1 MPRINSRT
9 KGSKNER
16 DIAKWWKSWTG
27 FEFTR
32 TPSSGGLRW
41 KKTDNISADIVCS
54 DDKHSRRFPFS
65 IECKSYKDI
74 NFEHVL
80 LGNKKCKI
88 LEFWHQATHDAV
100 RSHKIP
106 ILMMRYNG
114 MPKEE
119 YFFAVDKELG
129 ELITKDYEGKLMVI
143 DTKEE
148 DTTIFIFMATN
159 IIGIN
164 YTYLYKEAR
173 KIIKKRY

>member
-1 MPRINSRT
+1 MGKINSRT

-74 NFEHVL
+74 NFEHIL
-80 LGNKKCKI
+80 LGNKKCKV
-88 LEFWHQATHDAV
+88 LEFWDQASNDAA
-100 RSHKIP
+100 RSNKIP

-114 MPKEE
+114 MHKDE
-119 YFFAVDKELG
+119 YFFTVDKEIG
-129 ELITKDYEGKLMVI
+129 EILAKDYKGKLMII
-143 DTKEE
+143 DTN
-148 DTTIFIFMATN
+148 DNGNILYVFMASG
-159 IIGIN
+159 IIGLDYQLI
-164 YTYLYKEAR
+164 YKEAK
-173 KIIKKRY
+173 KIIKKRN